1 MAESTIG
8 NAIGA
13 RFFDRLAA
21 SARGRAFIFKF
32 LVGAEEGD
40 EAGVFDHLLARVD
53 DPELKKIVR
62 IHRDDETRHAEV
74 FRECMARQG
83 VDAASLPEPIPVV
96 PIIDRRVGGLGERF
110 VADRAGVMEAYVL
123 LQVIEERGAAQYPR
137 FARAMADRDPRSAE
151 VIMKVV
157 RDEERH
163 IKYAKAV
170 SRRYA
175 PDEATLARTLA
186 RYRVAEAAAFLDH
199 GRLFLAQAVANDL
212 LDVGTIERWA
222 WRGVAALQPRA
233 VAA

>member
-1 MAESTIG
+1 MAESTLG

-13 RFFDRLAA
+13 RFLDRLTA
-21 SARGRAFIFKF
+21 SPRGRAFIFKF

-53 DPELKKIVR
+53 DPALHKIVR

-74 FRECMARQG
+74 FRACLARQG
-83 VDAASLPEPIPVV
+83 VSATDLPEPIPVV
-96 PIIDRRVGGLGERF
+96 PMIDRRVGGLGERF

-137 FARAMADRDPRSAE
+137 FARAMARRDPRSAE
-151 VIMKVV
+151 AIMAVV

-163 IKYAKAV
+163 IKYANAV

-175 PDEATLARTLA
+175 PDATTLARTLE
-186 RYRVAEAAAFLDH
+186 RYRVAEAAAFVEH
-199 GRLFLAQAVANDL
+199 GRLFLAQAVAHDL
-212 LDVGTIERWA
+212 LAVSAIERWA

-233 VAA
+233 AAA